1 MAQTMPDSISDMT
14 ESLRTNYVGVASFTV
29 LAWDH
34 IITCSDEVEYVW
46 KRPKGLITYLFL
58 FNRYFTPLGFIV
70 NLYAYLSPD
79 WTIENVAYRCRH
91 FIRYEGCTVAIAVE
105 VVGIMML
112 IRIRAIYSGNK
123 IITAIL
129 VGILLVETGVNAWLI
144 SGGEPCT
151 MIFDPAVNSWASASA
166 WIPLAYDTIV
176 FALTMY
182 RTVPDLRHRD
192 ASFIIKR
199 IFEDGLIYYRQVPSN
214 LSYAHLLTKT
224 SVIFSVNAI
233 LTIMILAAP
242 AGIKNI
248 AAQSVAMMSR
258 ITINLKKAGQLEE
271 ARVGSLWNPNF
282 ALHMMDVPSTMT
294 RDLQFATMEE
304 STVTSTV
311 P

>member
-1 MAQTMPDSISDMT
+1 
-14 ESLRTNYVGVASFTV
+14 
-29 LAWDH
+29 
-34 IITCSDEVEYVW
+34 
-46 KRPKGLITYLFL
+46 
-58 FNRYFTPLGFIV
+58 
-70 NLYAYLSPD
+70 
-79 WTIENVAYRCRH
+79 
-91 FIRYEGCTVAIAVE
+91 
-105 VVGIMML
+105 MML

-144 SGGEPCT
+144 SGGEPVRHNPASSVHACT

-199 IFEDGLIYYRQVPSN
+199 IFEDGLIYY
-214 LSYAHLLTKT
+214 

-248 AAQSVAMMSR
+248 AAQTEQLMTVAMMSR

-282 ALHMMDVPSTMT
+282 ALHMMDVPSMMT